1 MVDLEDKR
9 NCMTTWI
16 LNISMYL
23 LCLWFAFFW
32 LICVSLTEMWFID
45 NFGDLI
51 SESLT
56 LHFQKFPVHGIFNCM
71 LKRRQPWQTLDNNY
85 NPIIHRYSVHQQV
98 RDDTM
103 TGWPQIS
110 PIEIYLLED
119 QRSVWQVLIVIPSM
133 ISRVCLHSLHS
144 TTYLHIYISTYLRSI
159 TPHIIRLMSTGKLT
173 WSLS

>member
-71 LKRRQPWQTLDNNY
+71 LLKRRQPWQTLDNNY

-98 RDDTM
+98 RDDRMATNIPNRNIF
-103 TGWPQIS
+103 TRRSKVSVTSPDCYTQKVTQYDIS
-110 PIEIYLLED
+110 G
-119 QRSVWQVLIVIPSM
+119 
-133 ISRVCLHSLHS
+133 
-144 TTYLHIYISTYLRSI
+144 
-159 TPHIIRLMSTGKLT
+159 MSAF
-173 WSLS
+173 SP